1 MTKNPSPVAA
11 RAAYA
16 GLRATTLAARIAAA
30 GRSRLG
36 HQHEPPPSS
45 GPLRVLMIAMYPE
58 AFMGTKYRLRMWA
71 ERLQQRGHDVELA
84 LTMPTATRTASP
96 TTGRPGLARSFT
108 CGCSSQGWPR

>member
-1 MTKNPSPVAA
+1 VTKTDSPVAA

-16 GLRATTLAARIAAA
+16 GLRATTLAARIAAT

-58 AFMGTKYRLRMWA
+58 AFTGTKYRLRMWG
-71 ERLQQRGHDVELA
+71 ERLKQRGHDVELA
-84 LTMPTATRTASP
+84 LTMPEHHALRLANDWSARART
-96 TTGRPGLARSFT
+96 
-108 CGCSSQGWPR
+108 